1 MVRYFFK
8 ELDRTR
14 ATRKLR
20 NNYFVSS
27 TKLYVFT
34 FGDFNNHESLVK
46 ENVITPYPGNIV
58 ELKRPVNDKT
68 CKVILRNSTG
78 LSS

>member
-14 ATRKLR
+14 ATRRNR

-27 TKLYVFT
+27 TKLDVLT
-34 FGDFNNHESLVK
+34 FGDFNNHESFVK
-46 ENVITPYPGNIV
+46 ENVITAYPGNIV
-58 ELKRPVNDKT
+58 EPKDSGK
-68 CKVILRNSTG
+68 
-78 LSS
+78 